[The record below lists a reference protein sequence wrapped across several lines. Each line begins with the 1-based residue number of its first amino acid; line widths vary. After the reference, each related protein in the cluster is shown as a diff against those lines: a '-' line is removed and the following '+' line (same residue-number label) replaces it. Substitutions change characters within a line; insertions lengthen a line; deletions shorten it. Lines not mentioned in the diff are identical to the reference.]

1 LFLKQLAH
9 QFHRCG
15 FIAPPHEQVENLAF
29 VVNRAPKPELLARNH
44 DGHLIEMSS
53 RRWPRAST
61 AKFSSEQWPELQ
73 DPPSH
78 RFVGD
83 IEPTLSEQIFDVAIA
98 ERETH
103 IEPNGAP
110 DDRGRK
116 LVAGKRDRHPP
127 SYPANRDALPL
138 P

>member
-1 LFLKQLAH
+1 LHK
-9 QFHRCG
+9 
-15 FIAPPHEQVENLAF
+15 QVENLTF
-29 VVNRAPKPELLARNH
+29 VVNRAPQPKLPARDH
-44 DGHLIEMSS
+44 YGHLIEMPS
-53 RRWPRAST
+53 RRWPRASAT
-61 AKFSSEQWPELQ
+61 KFSGEQRSELQ
-73 DPPSH
+73 DRSLH
-78 RFVGD
+78 RFVGH
-83 IEPTLSEQIFDVAIA
+83 IEPTLSEQIFDVATA

-103 IEPNGAP
+103 IEPNGVP